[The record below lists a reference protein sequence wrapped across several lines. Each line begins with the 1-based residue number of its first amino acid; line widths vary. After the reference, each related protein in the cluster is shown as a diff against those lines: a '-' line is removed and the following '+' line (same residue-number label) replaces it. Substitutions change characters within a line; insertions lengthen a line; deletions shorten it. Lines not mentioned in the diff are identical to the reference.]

1 MNESNVK
8 IVFFDGVCNLC
19 NGFINFIFANNKDQS
34 LKVASLQGETAQKYL
49 TETEISKLSTVIYYK
64 NGEKVYRSRAVIFI
78 LKDMGFPFSM
88 SLIFLIIPDLLRDLM
103 YKFIANN
110 RYRFF
115 GKKDSCR
122 LPTAEEKER
131 FLP

>member
-19 NGFINFIFANNKDQS
+19 NAFINFIFANNKDQS

-122 LPTAEEKER
+122 LPTVEEKER